1 MIRLIVRAL
10 VAVLVLGG
18 CSGSGP
24 GNAPPTIAIG
34 PIEVT
39 SVPCSPCKGDQCLP
53 CRGPLLYSLTASVS
67 ISNSGAH
74 VVAVR
79 TASVEL
85 RQNGAVTT
93 GGAEAP
99 SVGSVPAQIP
109 SKSSLQL
116 EFKIQVL
123 DGASPAHSIVRAS
136 ATGAYDDGMS
146 WQAFAELA
154 VPYP

>member
-1 MIRLIVRAL
+1 
-10 VAVLVLGG
+10 
-18 CSGSGP
+18 
-24 GNAPPTIAIG
+24 
-34 PIEVT
+34 
-39 SVPCSPCKGDQCLP
+39 
-53 CRGPLLYSLTASVS
+53 
-67 ISNSGAH
+67 

-93 GGAEAP
+93 GLAEAP
-99 SVGSVPAQIP
+99 SVGSVPAQI
-109 SKSSLQL
+109 SGKSSLEL
-116 EFKIQVL
+116 EFNIPVMP
-123 DGASPAHSIVRAS
+123 GASPAQSAVRAS

>member
-1 MIRLIVRAL
+1 MIRLVVQAL
-10 VAVLVLGG
+10 VAVLVVGG
-18 CSGSGP
+18 CNGSGP
-24 GNAPPTIAIG
+24 NAPPTIGIG

-39 SVPCSPCKGDQCLP
+39 SVPCSPCTGGACLP
-53 CRGPLLYSLTASVS
+53 CRGPIYSLTASVR
-67 ISNSGAH
+67 ISNSGEG

-79 TASVEL
+79 AASVEL

-93 GGAEAP
+93 GLAEAP
-99 SVGSVPAQIP
+99 SVGSVPAQI
-109 SKSSLQL
+109 SGKSSLEL
-116 EFKIQVL
+116 EFNIPVMP
-123 DGASPAHSIVRAS
+123 GASPAHSAVRAS